1 MYKKKT
7 FFLNDDSCCKKISL
21 KLTVKLWAPIYPP
34 IFTVPAIAL
43 ATAGL
48 HKNRGPCSIRMGQSN
63 GAKKAMGKSM
73 SMRFDEQFIR
83 ETLSDVSIL
92 AASWPKDVHFSI
104 DTRTLKPGDIFV
116 AIAGAKI
123 DGHTYIDEALK
134 KGATGLLIAQSKEDA
149 IKKIDAKKRASLVIV
164 AVPDPLQALIQL
176 AMAWRTKFKEP
187 VIAITGSVGKTSTKE
202 MLSNILTLNGN
213 TFLASEGNQNTKL
226 GVSLNIL
233 KLRPEH
239 QMAIFEV
246 GINKRGEMA
255 EISRILKPTT
265 AIITSIG
272 HCHMEGLGSLGDI
285 ALEKRDIFKHFT
297 ETSIGIVNGDQPV
310 IASVSYTHPVI
321 KFGAK
326 TINQIQA
333 RKIRVGS
340 TSVSCVIKI
349 YREKHT
355 VVLPKPHTGI
365 VFNALAAAGAAHLL
379 GISNKV
385 IIQAIAQPLEVPGRF
400 EQKKLS
406 TFKGVMINDC
416 YNANPESMKA
426 ALLAFQHIET
436 DAQKIAVLGDMLELG
451 VNSPFWHRQLGR
463 FLRKVSSL
471 STVILVGDMVKWT
484 KKTAPVGL
492 TVEIVPTW
500 AAAVAALE
508 NKLKDESVVLVKGSN
523 GVGLRNLVDAFTE
536 KQK

>member
-1 MYKKKT
+1 
-7 FFLNDDSCCKKISL
+7 
-21 KLTVKLWAPIYPP
+21 
-34 IFTVPAIAL
+34 
-43 ATAGL
+43 
-48 HKNRGPCSIRMGQSN
+48 
-63 GAKKAMGKSM
+63 M
-73 SMRFDEQFIR
+73 SMRFDEQFIK

-92 AASWPKDVHFSI
+92 AKTWPKDVHFSI
-104 DTRTLKPGDIFV
+104 DTRTLKSGDIFV
-116 AIAGAKI
+116 AVAGSKN
-123 DGHTYIDEALK
+123 DGHAYVQEALA
-134 KGATGLLIAQSKEDA
+134 KGAAGLIVAGSRQDA
-149 IKKIDAKKRASLVIV
+149 IEKIDAKKRASLLIL
-164 AVPDPLQALIQL
+164 AVSDPLQALIQL
-176 AMAWRTKFKEP
+176 AIAWRALFTNP
-187 VIAITGSVGKTSTKE
+187 VVAITGSVGKTSTKE
-202 MLSNILTLNGN
+202 MLANILTHNGN
-213 TFLASEGNQNTKL
+213 TFLVSEGNQNTKI
-226 GVSLNIL
+226 GVALNIL
-233 KLRPEH
+233 KLRSEH

-272 HCHMEGLGSLGDI
+272 HCHMEGLGSLADI

-310 IASVSYTHPVI
+310 IASVAYAHPVI

-340 TSVSCVIKI
+340 ESVSCVIKI

-365 VFNALAAAGAAHLL
+365 VFNALAAAAAAHLL

-385 IIQAIAQPLEVPGRF
+385 IIQAIQKPLVVPGRF
-400 EQKKLS
+400 EQKKLA
-406 TFKGVMINDC
+406 TFKGIMINDC

-426 ALLAFQHIET
+426 ALLAFQNIDTE
-436 DAQKIAVLGDMLELG
+436 AQKIAVLGDMLELG

-471 STVILVGDMVKWT
+471 KQVILVGDMVKWT

-492 TVEIVPTW
+492 TVEMVPTW
-500 AAAVAALE
+500 SAAVAALE
-508 NKLKDESVVLVKGSN
+508 HKLKDESVVLVKGSN